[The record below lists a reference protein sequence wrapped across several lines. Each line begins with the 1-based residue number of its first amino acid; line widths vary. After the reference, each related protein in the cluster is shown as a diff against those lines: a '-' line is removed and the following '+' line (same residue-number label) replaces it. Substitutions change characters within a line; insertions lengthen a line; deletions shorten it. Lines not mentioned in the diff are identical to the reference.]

1 MSHKNIYFT
10 LVKMMV
16 PSVKLGAMI
25 EKLHCSVE
33 PRGKS
38 NFADYCVCMAGENEN
53 LCKVRVTAEKA
64 WVEWHG

>member
-33 PRGKS
+33 KRGMD
-38 NFADYCVCMAGENEN
+38 NFADWCICMANDEVD
-53 LCKVRVTAEKA
+53 LYKVRTVANKA
-64 WVEWHG
+64 WVAWHG